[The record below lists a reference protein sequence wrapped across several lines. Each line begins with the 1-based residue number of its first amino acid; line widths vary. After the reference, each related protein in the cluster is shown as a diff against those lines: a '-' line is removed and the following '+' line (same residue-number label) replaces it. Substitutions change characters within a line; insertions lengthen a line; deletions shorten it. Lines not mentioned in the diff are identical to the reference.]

1 MRAKATLITGAAGEV
16 GQALIQTLTEQKAK
30 DGDITGG
37 DNGRRILTMDL
48 NALPSHLAS
57 HVTHVQASIL
67 DTATLDRLISEYEI
81 EEIYHL
87 AALLSTRA
95 EFSPDAAHRVN
106 VEGTM
111 GLLHLAAQQSEWRGE
126 PVRFLFP
133 SSIAVFGLPDEQ
145 TKQQYARVREWEWNY
160 PSTMYGCNKLY
171 CEMLGIYFSRHYRQ
185 LAADRGASLDFRA
198 VRFPGLVSA
207 DTLPS
212 GGTSDFGPEM
222 LHAAAQGKPYACFV
236 REDVR
241 IPFMAMP
248 DAVKALVTLAAVPQ
262 DVLSRPVY
270 NITSF
275 SLSAGEFRDH
285 VRRFFPNCQIAF
297 KPDTKRQRI
306 VDSWPADLDDSAARR
321 DWNWSPDYDVERAFA
336 EYLVP
341 TIRRRY
347 EGVSSLVEE
356 SCPA

>member
-16 GQALIQTLTEQKAK
+16 GQALIQKIVEKRAK
-30 DGDITGG
+30 DVRSDGD
-37 DNGRRILTMDL
+37 DGRRILTMDL
-48 NALPSHLAS
+48 NPLPPALAS
-57 HVTHVQASIL
+57 CVTHVQTSIL
-67 DTATLDRLISEYEI
+67 DAATLDRLISEYEI

-106 VEGTM
+106 VEGTI
-111 GLLHLAAQQSEWRGE
+111 GLLHMAAQQSEWRGE

-133 SSIAVFGLPDEQ
+133 SSIAVFGLPDQQ
-145 TKQQYARVREWEWNY
+145 TKQQYSRVREWEWNY

-185 LAADRGASLDFRA
+185 LAADRGPSLDFRA

-212 GGTSDFGPEM
+212 GGTSDYGPEM
-222 LHAAAQGKPYACFV
+222 LHAAAQNKPYACFV

-248 DAVKALVTLAAVPQ
+248 DAVKALVSLATVPQ
-262 DVLSRPVY
+262 EVLSRPVY
-270 NITSF
+270 NVTSF
-275 SLSAGEFRDH
+275 SLSAGEFRDR
-285 VRRFFPNCQIAF
+285 VRRFFPDCEITF
-297 KPDTKRQRI
+297 KPDIKRQRI

-321 DWNWSPDYDVERAFA
+321 DWGWSPDYDAERAFA

-341 TIRRRY
+341 TIRQRY
-347 EGVSSLVEE
+347 QGEGRPLKEVCSG
-356 SCPA
+356 